1 MLVCRSVTTIADLL
15 QAGERPLYSFEFFP
29 PKDEIQQRQLWQAV
43 RQLEALGPDFVSVT
57 YGASGST
64 RDRTITATEAI
75 AQHTTLRS
83 MAHLTCASQSR
94 DQLRRVIGS
103 YAAAGVRHVL
113 AIRGD
118 MPGGPRS
125 PGSHPEGLN
134 NATELVAMV
143 RELGNFCVG
152 VAAFPEPHPEQ
163 DDPELDARVLV
174 AKAEAGASF
183 AITQLFFTVAD
194 YFALVDRV
202 RALGCDLPIIPGI
215 MPITNVRQ
223 VKRFAELSG
232 AALPTAVTERIQAV
246 ADDPDQVRRVGIAVA
261 TEMSEQLLD
270 GGAPGL
276 HFFTQ
281 NRSRATREIYANL
294 HRCGVERDQPLGRP
308 GQRDVERPHAAG
320 GGGHDLVRRD
330 HQHRVVLQALGSE
343 RG

>member
-1 MLVCRSVTTIADLL
+1 MPVRSATIADLL
-15 QAGERPLYSFEFFP
+15 HSGRWPLFSFEFFP
-29 PKDEIQQRQLWQAV
+29 PKDEIQQRQLWQAI
-43 RQLEALGPDFVSVT
+43 RELEALGPDFVSVT

-75 AQHTTLRS
+75 ALHTTLRS

-118 MPGGPRS
+118 MPGGPRV
-125 PGSHPEGLN
+125 PFEVHPEGLR

-163 DDPELDARVLV
+163 NDHDLDARVLV
-174 AKAEAGASF
+174 DKANAGASF
-183 AITQLFFTVAD
+183 AITQLFFTAAD
-194 YFALVDRV
+194 YFALVARV

-215 MPITNVRQ
+215 MPITNLRQ
-223 VKRFAELSG
+223 LQRFAELSG
-232 AALPTAVTERIQAV
+232 AALPTSVTDRVQAV
-246 ADDPDQVRRVGIAVA
+246 ADDVDQVRKVGILIA
-261 TEMSEQLLD
+261 TELSEQLLA

-281 NRSRATREIYANL
+281 NRSRATSAK
-294 HRCGVERDQPLGRP
+294 
-308 GQRDVERPHAAG
+308 
-320 GGGHDLVRRD
+320 
-330 HQHRVVLQALGSE
+330 
-343 RG
+343 

>member
-1 MLVCRSVTTIADLL
+1 MAIRSATIADLL
-15 QAGERPLYSFEFFP
+15 QAGQRPLYSFEFFP
-29 PKDEIQQRQLWQAV
+29 PRDEIQQRQLWQAV
-43 RQLEALGPDFVSVT
+43 RELEALGPDFVSVT

-75 AQHTTLRS
+75 AQNTTLRS

-103 YAAAGVRHVL
+103 YAASGVRHVL

-118 MPGGPRS
+118 MPGGPTV
-125 PGSHPEGLN
+125 PWVAHPEGLN
-134 NATELVAMV
+134 NATELVSMV

-152 VAAFPEPHPEQ
+152 VAAFPDPHPEHH
-163 DDPELDARVLV
+163 DPDLDARILV

-183 AITQLFFTVAD
+183 AITQLFFTAAD
-194 YFALVDRV
+194 YFALVGRV
-202 RALGCDLPIIPGI
+202 RKLGSDLPIIPGI
-215 MPITNVRQ
+215 MPITGYSQ

-232 AALPTAVTERIQAV
+232 AALPSSVTERVEAV
-246 ADDPDQVRRVGIAVA
+246 ADDPDAVRKVGIAVA
-261 TEMSEQLLD
+261 TELSEELLN

-294 HRCGVERDQPLGRP
+294 HP
-308 GQRDVERPHAAG
+308 
-320 GGGHDLVRRD
+320 VRR
-330 HQHRVVLQALGSE
+330 RA
-343 RG
+343 